1 MVEDEN
7 GVCSLAGGGQP
18 GPVIERPCFGARCR
32 SVELVH
38 RATRHGAIFCWMI
51 SVLSG
56 CDLLRITEPPLD
68 PPEITGVI
76 MRVDLDPPR
85 GQGLRQLLIDED
97 PAPGTPE
104 TCRSAYF
111 AVSSAAILV
120 RQPDGS
126 WRRGRKED
134 LRVGAVASG
143 WYKKGS
149 LALDSCPRQGEA
161 SVIAILESG
170 Q

>member
-1 MVEDEN
+1 MVTA
-7 GVCSLAGGGQP
+7 GKAVLAKHSLISGGTACAQPLRCPGQL
-18 GPVIERPCFGARCR
+18 GSVAVI
-32 SVELVH
+32 L
-38 RATRHGAIFCWMI
+38 CW
-51 SVLSG
+51 VFLLSG

-111 AVSSAAILV
+111 AVSSAAILI

-149 LALDSCPRQGEA
+149 LVLDSCPRQGEA
-161 SVIAILESG
+161 SVIAILEPG
-170 Q
+170 LQ